1 MTVKEWL
8 NRGWKLNREIDALK
22 EEQRRALELATA
34 TTSAPQEDRVQGGE
48 GNRTADKFANYAA
61 YAAEID
67 SRIDDLFQIK
77 QEIDQA
83 IEKVE
88 NTTYRT
94 LLFER
99 YINFKKWE
107 QIAVDMDY
115 SYVHIVRLHGKA
127 LQKVKDV
134 IECYI

>member
-1 MTVKEWL
+1 MTAKEWL
-8 NRGWKLNREIDALK
+8 NRGWKLNREIDALL

-34 TTSAPQEDRVQGGE
+34 TTSAPQEDKVQGGE

-94 LLFER
+94 LLIER

>member
-1 MTVKEWL
+1 MTAKEWL
-8 NRGWKLNREIDALK
+8 NRGWKLNREIDALL
-22 EEQRRALELATA
+22 EEQRRALELATV
-34 TTSAPQEDRVQGGE
+34 TTSAPQEDKVQGGE

-94 LLFER
+94 LLIER

-115 SYVHIVRLHGKA
+115 SFRQITRLHGEA
-127 LQKVKDV
+127 LKK
-134 IECYI
+134 IKMS

>member
-1 MTVKEWL
+1 MTAKEWL
-8 NRGWKLNREIDALK
+8 NRGWKLNREIDALL
-22 EEQRRALELATA
+22 EEQRRALELATV
-34 TTSAPQEDRVQGGE
+34 TTSAPQEDKVQGGE

-94 LLFER
+94 LLIER

>member
-1 MTVKEWL
+1 MTAKEWL
-8 NRGWKLNREIDALK
+8 NRGWKLNREIDALL

-34 TTSAPQEDRVQGGE
+34 TTSAPQEDKVQGGE
-48 GNRTADKFANYAA
+48 GNRTAERFANYAA

-67 SRIDDLFQIK
+67 SRIDELFQIK

-115 SYVHIVRLHGKA
+115 SFRQITRLHGEA
-127 LQKVKDV
+127 LKK
-134 IECYI
+134 IKMS